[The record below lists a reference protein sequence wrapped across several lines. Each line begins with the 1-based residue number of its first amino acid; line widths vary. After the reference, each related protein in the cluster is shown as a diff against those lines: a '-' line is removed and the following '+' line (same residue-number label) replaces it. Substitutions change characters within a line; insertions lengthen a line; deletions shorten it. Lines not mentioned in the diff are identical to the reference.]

1 MDNTLFKPRRVAVPL
16 HYSMVSQ
23 FMYLWIKWDRPCDL
37 RIQRSEKDKEKVGII
52 FNVENNG
59 TVDLMHDITKQL
71 KTEIYDL

>member
-37 RIQRSEKDKEKVGII
+37 RIQRSEKDKEKGIRWDGK
-52 FNVENNG
+52 EAL
-59 TVDLMHDITKQL
+59 DA
-71 KTEIYDL
+71 ERP